1 MDQPPPFTMDAAA
14 QPLHSGLQDLNLYG
28 DVDIRVTGYTLEKG
42 SLKSY
47 AKFNIQGQDAQG
59 GFECS
64 RRFKEFAKLR
74 TYMRRKWLGLYVP
87 LLPEK
92 KATVRTKQGNTEPQF
107 IETRRMMLE
116 AFCQKVAEYPWLYGS
131 EEFQLFLRNRGDFR
145 TELQHASVPN
155 LFSLR
160 MVYTQAFP
168 TRPAQDPGPVLASFA
183 SLVASVLGLVK
194 FVKTEC
200 RSVAAHATAM
210 NRETA
215 RLAESLNS
223 LEQNCLAVL
232 SPGMKVG
239 YFPNEVNLDGENPF
253 LGLFYWLIKEENE
266 LQTMSECTESRFS
279 LLSALNDTRRKLE
292 NAQHELAG
300 LRAGDNLRLAS
311 ILMFKTKP
319 KRMME
324 LEAKI
329 RDLSGNLEHLTDLL
343 VRVDG
348 WLVDTEMPRFKT
360 ARVQAYISALRLFAA
375 VLTKE
380 YGALAGLYS
389 AMADK

>member
-1 MDQPPPFTMDAAA
+1 MDQPPPSALDAAA
-14 QPLHSGLQDLNLYG
+14 QPLHTGLQDLSLYG
-28 DVDIRVTGYTLEKG
+28 DIDIKVTGYTLEKG

-47 AKFNIQGQDAQG
+47 VKFHIQGQDAQG
-59 GFECS
+59 GFECC
-64 RRFKEFAKLR
+64 RRYKEFAKLR
-74 TYMRRKWLGLYVP
+74 TYMRRKWLGLYIP

-107 IETRRMMLE
+107 VETRRMMLE

-131 EEFQLFLRNRGDFR
+131 EEFQMFLRSRGDFR

-160 MVYTQAFP
+160 MVYSQAFP
-168 TRPAQDPGPVLASFA
+168 NRPDQDPGPVLASFS

-210 NRETA
+210 TRETA

-239 YFPNEVNLDGENPF
+239 YFPNEVNMDSENPF

-266 LQTMSECTESRFS
+266 LQTMSECTESRFA
-279 LLSALNDTRRKLE
+279 LLSALNDTRGKLE
-292 NAQHELAG
+292 KAQRELAG
-300 LRAGDNLRLAS
+300 LRAGDKLSLAS
-311 ILMFKTKP
+311 ILLFKSRA

-324 LEAKI
+324 LDTKI
-329 RDLSGNLEHLTDLL
+329 RDFSGNLDHLSDLL

-348 WLVDTEMPRFKT
+348 WLVQTEMPRFKA

-380 YGALAGLYS
+380 YGALAGLYR
-389 AMADK
+389 AMAE